1 MNTEASNTTD
11 QPKSD
16 QIQPKAS
23 TVKMPFQKYK
33 PFEPVRLRNRT
44 WPDQVIDEAP
54 RWCSVDL
61 RDGNQALVDPMT
73 PDEKMKMYRLLV
85 EIGFKEIEVGFPAA
99 SQPDF
104 DFVRQIIEEGLIPD
118 DVTIQVLC
126 QARQELIE
134 RTCEA
139 VTGAKQVIFHLYNST
154 STLQRRVVFN
164 MGREEVIKLA
174 TDGAE
179 LVKKH
184 ADTLKVAGT
193 HVTLEYSPE
202 SYTATELD
210 FAVDICAAVMEVW
223 KPTTDDKMILNLPS
237 TVEMAT
243 PNIYAD
249 QLEWFIRNLPGRDKA
264 VISLHT
270 HNDRGT
276 GVASSE
282 LGLMAGAER
291 IEGTLF
297 GNGERTGNCDVINM
311 AMNLFSQGVD
321 PKLYLADMRRIVEVS
336 EACTKIPIHV
346 RTPYAGELVFTAF
359 SGSHQDA
366 IRKGMTV
373 VDTGGDSQWEV
384 PYLPIDPSDV
394 GGSYRETVRVNSQS
408 GKGGVAFILEH
419 YFGVALPRELLVEF
433 SPIVQQLTEQKEGE
447 LKPDEIWK
455 AFVSEF
461 IEVEG
466 PYALIDYDLT
476 SKDGLQTI
484 AARITVAENQL
495 TVTGSG
501 SGPIDAF
508 IAAMVETLNEPLNVV
523 DYQEYA
529 LNEGNEAQAIC
540 ILALMDDQE
549 RKHYG
554 VGISQSTVTAAFRS
568 IIASINRKWR

>member
-33 PFEPVRLRNRT
+33 PFEPVRLKNRT

-73 PDEKMKMYRLLV
+73 PDEKMEMYRLLV

-184 ADTLKVAGT
+184 ADTLKVEGT

-210 FAVDICAAVMEVW
+210 FAVDI
-223 KPTTDDKMILNLPS
+223 L
-237 TVEMAT
+237 
-243 PNIYAD
+243 
-249 QLEWFIRNLPGRDKA
+249 
-264 VISLHT
+264 SL
-270 HNDRGT
+270 
-276 GVASSE
+276 
-282 LGLMAGAER
+282 
-291 IEGTLF
+291 
-297 GNGERTGNCDVINM
+297 
-311 AMNLFSQGVD
+311 
-321 PKLYLADMRRIVEVS
+321 
-336 EACTKIPIHV
+336 IH
-346 RTPYAGELVFTAF
+346 
-359 SGSHQDA
+359 
-366 IRKGMTV
+366 I
-373 VDTGGDSQWEV
+373 
-384 PYLPIDPSDV
+384 
-394 GGSYRETVRVNSQS
+394 
-408 GKGGVAFILEH
+408 
-419 YFGVALPRELLVEF
+419 
-433 SPIVQQLTEQKEGE
+433 
-447 LKPDEIWK
+447 
-455 AFVSEF
+455 
-461 IEVEG
+461 
-466 PYALIDYDLT
+466 
-476 SKDGLQTI
+476 
-484 AARITVAENQL
+484 
-495 TVTGSG
+495 
-501 SGPIDAF
+501 
-508 IAAMVETLNEPLNVV
+508 
-523 DYQEYA
+523 
-529 LNEGNEAQAIC
+529 
-540 ILALMDDQE
+540 
-549 RKHYG
+549 
-554 VGISQSTVTAAFRS
+554 
-568 IIASINRKWR
+568 